1 LRKKLLRNRLLR
13 NLAADRLLFG
23 RVLRRKPAA
32 GPRILISRH
41 FECDPIANL
50 LPILLGEIEKLDSRA
65 FLGFFGPNGANAD
78 VNRFARAGK
87 GKKDFEHGID

>member
-1 LRKKLLRNRLLR
+1 MRKELLRNRLLR
-13 NLAADRLLFG
+13 SFADDRLLFG
-23 RVLRRKPAA
+23 RVRRRKPPAA
-32 GPRILISRH
+32 PRILISRH

-78 VNRFARAGK
+78 VNCFARAGK
-87 GKKDFEHGID
+87 RKKDFEHGID